1 MESSK
6 PKNRSV
12 SERNRKPNNSRES
25 HLASKPEI
33 YNVSMA
39 LINTGRKNVSI
50 RIRKPNLENVSF
62 S

>member
-50 RIRKPNLENVSF
+50 CMRKPN
-62 S
+62 